1 MSDIYKSLKKHI
13 TLEDQKIIELEINFQ
28 MSLDNTN
35 LPEGIIHGDLFRDNV
50 LFLNNNVSGFID
62 LYYAC
67 NERLVYD
74 IAITINDWCIN
85 EDGKM
90 NKLMYTEFIKGYE
103 SERKLTENEQDR
115 LNKDLRLA
123 ALRFWLSRL
132 EDSYNAKEGEI
143 TSIKDPN
150 HFKAI
155 LLNRQ
160 AMENY
165 VN

>member
-1 MSDIYKSLKKHI
+1 M
-13 TLEDQKIIELEINFQ
+13 
-28 MSLDNTN
+28 
-35 LPEGIIHGDLFRDNV
+35 
-50 LFLNNNVSGFID
+50 
-62 LYYAC
+62 
-67 NERLVYD
+67 
-74 IAITINDWCIN
+74 NDWCIN
-85 EDGKM
+85 EDGKI